1 MVKAAGVAV
10 SVALLVPAAALSLP
24 AASAAG
30 SLEPSSAL
38 LVSLAVVSAYARC
51 VAVAWGCMAFAVIVM
66 GIVALT
72 MDVHAIA

>member
-1 MVKAAGVAV
+1 MAV
-10 SVALLVPAAALSLP
+10 SVALLALAAVLSLP

-38 LVSLAVVSAYARC
+38 LVSLAVVSACARC
-51 VAVAWGCMAFAVIVM
+51 VAVAWGCMDFAVIVM